1 MCHFLFLFSPKKL
14 TVNVI
19 GYLFQALSI
28 FSFVC
33 WAAPNNVVVNQLFGV
48 RSGLGMSFL
57 TFDWTQIAWIGSPLM
72 FPWWAQLNTFV
83 GFVLFV
89 WILTPVL
96 YYTNVSNTHT
106 HCIAILIQ
114 TVLEHVLL
122 PHIWQHPLRPLRSS
136 LQYHS
141 RTHQRLPVRSSSI
154 QRILS
159 PLLTCSVRH
168 GIPCTIR
175 PPTMYLHPRFVAPQP
190 DPAEWAQAGSRG
202 GRHTRQTYAALVEVI
217 FVEITLD

>member
-106 HCIAILIQ
+106 LHRY
-114 TVLEHVLL
+114 TH
-122 PHIWQHPLRPLRSS
+122 SNS
-136 LQYHS
+136 LGTCPTSPYLAAS
-141 RTHQRLPVRSSSI
+141 PTTASVKPTISLAYSPVTTGSI
-154 QRILS
+154 Q
-159 PLLTCSVRH
+159 
-168 GIPCTIR
+168 
-175 PPTMYLHPRFVAPQP
+175 
-190 DPAEWAQAGSRG
+190 
-202 GRHTRQTYAALVEVI
+202 
-217 FVEITLD
+217 